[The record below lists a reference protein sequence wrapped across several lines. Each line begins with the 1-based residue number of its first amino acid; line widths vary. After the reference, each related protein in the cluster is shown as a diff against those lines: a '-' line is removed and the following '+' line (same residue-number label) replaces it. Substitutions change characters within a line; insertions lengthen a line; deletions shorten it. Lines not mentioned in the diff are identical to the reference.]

1 MNKKGGN
8 VTADIV
14 SKTQRILRS
23 AAFLESR
30 TVVNF
35 TPSNHPTLPIGQFR
49 AKPARAFYR
58 KERTAGSLN

>member
-35 TPSNHPTLPIGQFR
+35 TPTNHPTLPIDSF
-49 AKPARAFYR
+49 ARSLR
-58 KERTAGSLN
+58 ERSTGKREQRVL